1 MTVILFVFLS
11 KNLLAQIN
19 PAPFDLTPDA
29 SFLGTH
35 VAERIGYVLSGG
47 GDVNGDGFDDFLI
60 GTFHNHTYGYDCG
73 AVYLILGQYKYQNAM
88 QTSLTLAT
96 ARFTGEKRNEALGY
110 GVANNG
116 DINGDGLA
124 DMLIGAPAGNTLSPS
139 PGRVYIIFGR
149 KEADWGYHAI
159 PAFTANSCLV
169 GEVKEDRLGVS
180 VAFVGDINGDGF
192 DDFICGAPD
201 NDGGAA
207 GAGKVYFF
215 LGKASGWNIN
225 QVALAEAR
233 ATFITGNKYASL
245 GFAVA
250 GVGDVNQDGTPDFLM
265 GAPKGGVAYLIYG
278 RQQTN
283 WGKDFK
289 VENSADVIFTM
300 EGYSSS
306 SCGYSVASAGDV
318 NGDKIPDMLISAPEA
333 RPNGA
338 YSGKTYLILGR
349 ANGWG
354 TQKVSLGNVD
364 ASFIGEN
371 SFDRS
376 GWCVSSAGDYNGDG
390 FSEMLI
396 GMFNEENKKT
406 IAGKV
411 YFIEGKNNGWEP
423 NQSLKQSTFLQ
434 APSVYNLYG
443 FCVSSA
449 GDLNGDHWGDFLIAE
464 PYFSKDSSGQVYVF
478 CSNRPEHTISG
489 KLNYYNTSY
498 GIPGVPVSTTGEF
511 SKIDSTN
518 TSGDFEFILYDYS
531 DYELSLAAL
540 FDLPVVKNCITAY
553 DAALTARSVLGL
565 EELNELQ
572 KVAADVDG
580 DDKVTPFDAVLI
592 LRHSLGLPKHEDTF
606 TGDWYLADTTLT
618 YPNFQQDY
626 KDLLIKAL
634 VWGDVDAN
642 WKPTELLMEKNSSQ
656 TVTTTLAEINPGEK
670 FTISLVVDSI
680 SNLFAFNSEL
690 TYNSDLVEFVQIQK
704 GSQIRDFSCEY
715 VNSAEGTL
723 KIGGFGVNPV
733 TVTDEFMTVIFK
745 IKPGKIGETKILI
758 NHSLANNLSLPNRII
773 EIKTTN
779 SLEKPIQFILNQN
792 FPNPFNATT
801 VIEYQL
807 TGSELIDLAVYNT
820 LGQRIKN
827 LVASNQ
833 ESGAYKITWDGTN
846 SQGVSVPS
854 GVYFFKLIAKE
865 QTAIRKMILMR

>member
-1 MTVILFVFLS
+1 TFILFIFLL
-11 KNLLAQIN
+11 KNLLAQVN
-19 PAPFDLTPDA
+19 PMPFDLTPDA

-35 VAERIGYVLSGG
+35 VAERIGYALSGG

-124 DMLIGAPAGNTLSPS
+124 DMLMGAPAGNTSSPS
-139 PGRVYIIFGR
+139 PGRVYIILGR
-149 KEADWGYHAI
+149 KTADWGYHAI
-159 PAFTANSCLV
+159 PAFTANGCLV
-169 GEVKEDRLGVS
+169 GELKEDRLGVS
-180 VAFVGDINGDGF
+180 VAFVGDINSDGF

-215 LGKASGWNIN
+215 LGKASGWNLN
-225 QVALAEAR
+225 QLALSEAR
-233 ATFITGNKYASL
+233 ATFITGNKYAAL
-245 GFAVA
+245 GFSVA
-250 GVGDVNQDGTPDFLM
+250 GVGDVNQDGIPDFLM

-289 VENSADVIFTM
+289 VETSADVIFTM
-300 EGYSSS
+300 EGYGSG
-306 SCGYSVASAGDV
+306 SCGYSLASAGDV
-318 NGDKIPDMLISAPEA
+318 NGDKIPDMVISAPEA

-354 TQKVSLGNVD
+354 SQKVNLGNVE
-364 ASFIGEN
+364 ASFTGEN

-376 GWCVSSAGDYNGDG
+376 GWSVSSAGDYNGDG
-390 FSEMLI
+390 FSEILI
-396 GMFNEENKKT
+396 GMFNEENKK
-406 IAGKV
+406 IISGKS
-411 YFIEGKNNGWEP
+411 YFIEGKTTGWER

-434 APSVYNLYG
+434 APSIYNLYG

-464 PYFSKDSSGQVYVF
+464 PYFAKDSIGQVYVF

-489 KLNYYNTSY
+489 KLNYYKTSY
-498 GIPGVPVSTTGEF
+498 GIPGVPVSITGEF

-518 TSGDFEFILYDYS
+518 PSGDFEFTLYDYS
-531 DYELSLAAL
+531 DYELSFASLLDFA
-540 FDLPVVKNCITAY
+540 PKKNCITAY
-553 DAALTARSVLGL
+553 DAALTARYVLGL
-565 EELNELQ
+565 EELNKLQ

-580 DDKVTPFDAVLI
+580 DNKVTPFDAALI
-592 LRHSLGLPKHEDTF
+592 LRHSLELPRHEDTF
-606 TGDWYLADTTLT
+606 TGDWYLSDTTLI
-618 YPNFQQDY
+618 YKNFQQDN
-626 KDLLIKAL
+626 KELLIKAL
-634 VWGDVDAN
+634 VRGDVDAN
-642 WKPTELLMEKNSSQ
+642 WKPGEFMMEKNQAQ
-656 TVTTTLAEINPGEK
+656 TLVTALENIKFGET
-670 FTISLVVDSI
+670 FIISLMLDSI
-680 SNLFAFNSEL
+680 SNLLAFNSEL
-690 TYNSDLVEFVQIQK
+690 TYDPDFLELVQIQK
-704 GSQIRDFSCEY
+704 GTQFTDFNFEY
-715 VNSAEGTL
+715 ANSPNGIL
-723 KIGGFGVNPV
+723 KIGGFGVKPV
-733 TVTDEFMTVIFK
+733 AVSGAFTNITFVMK
-745 IKPGKIGETKILI
+745 RGKVGETNIFI
-758 NHSLANNLSLPNRII
+758 NNMLANDTSLPNRIFK
-773 EIKTTN
+773 IKTEN
-779 SLEKPIQFILNQN
+779 STTTQAQFILNQN

-807 TGSELIDLAVYNT
+807 SKPELIDLAIYNT
-820 LGQRIKN
+820 LGQRIKT

-833 ESGAYKITWDGTN
+833 EAGTYKITWEGTDI
-846 SQGVSVPS
+846 QGISVPS
-854 GVYFFKLIAKE
+854 GVYFFKLISKE
-865 QTAIRKMILMR
+865 QTQMRKMILMR